1 MGLVLFVS
9 VKICPMLC
17 SLSPSRHN
25 LCSTSPSCPAPELGL
40 LWFHPKESFPT
51 GSTDRK
57 ITRSYII
64 LFAGLPLGPTLP
76 AAVLPTPSFSSIYP
90 ALFLKR

>member
-64 LFAGLPLGPTLP
+64 LFAGLPLGRLP
-76 AAVLPTPSFSSIYP
+76 SPLSSRLHPFHLFILPCS
-90 ALFLKR
+90 